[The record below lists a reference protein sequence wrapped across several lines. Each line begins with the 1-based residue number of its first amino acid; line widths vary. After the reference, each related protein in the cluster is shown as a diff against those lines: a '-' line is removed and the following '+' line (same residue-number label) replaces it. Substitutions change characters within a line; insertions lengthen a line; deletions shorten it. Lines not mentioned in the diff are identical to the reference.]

1 MVNQQVLQGHWDEI
15 KGKLRAHWA
24 SLSDDDLEQCQGN
37 MQQLMGVIQRKT
49 GEARDT
55 IENYLEEI
63 VTESGGDLENASQS
77 AREYARFAAASVQ
90 RSAREAGDRAQ
101 MAAQQMRESM
111 REGYAEAEQMVRQ
124 RPVESLAVC
133 FGAGLI
139 AGVVVGLTL
148 RR

>member
-77 AREYARFAAASVQ
+77 AREYARFAAASVHG
-90 RSAREAGDRAQ
+90 ARGKQET
-101 MAAQQMRESM
+101 
-111 REGYAEAEQMVRQ
+111 VLKW
-124 RPVESLAVC
+124 RPSKCASRCAKDTPRPNKWCVSDQSSRWRFALARV
-133 FGAGLI
+133 
-139 AGVVVGLTL
+139 
-148 RR
+148 